1 MKFFCVTNI
10 FNLHTFNNEK
20 TAVLISTE
28 MHFVSLYFLKLTKY
42 YNLTFNDTF
51 KIYCCALST
60 SSPAHLFTIRGR
72 RKRWFFKKFLW
83 ERGWDYSQIRL
94 KHENAIR
101 HAGGITVLANNHV
114 RFGLNPMEDTYGFL
128 WFQLEKSL
136 FQLEND
142 IFHCGAYIPPNNN
155 TPANTTK
162 TDYFGKLNDTLI
174 KYKDKGKS

>member
-1 MKFFCVTNI
+1 
-10 FNLHTFNNEK
+10 
-20 TAVLISTE
+20 

-83 ERGWDYSQIRL
+83 ERDWDYSQIRL

-101 HAGGITVLANNHV
+101 YAGGITVLANNDV
-114 RFGLNPMEDTYGFL
+114 KIWSESNGGYRWFL

-155 TPANTTK
+155 TPAITTK